1 MCPYPA
7 LLGTGRAIHPNR
19 SAMRIVPVAAL
30 LLAACDRPPPEPAS
44 TDTRPAPVL
53 ATPPLR
59 LTLQAPAQV
68 RPEGVVLMRLAAR
81 NAGSVPLTLE
91 MGDSASSFDF
101 VVTGPDGR
109 ELWSRMHSVQAIPLV
124 LEERELP
131 PGREIVF
138 TEEWDLRDNRGRPI
152 PPGRYTLHALLDAD
166 TMPYRMLKTPP
177 QTLVVTPR

>member
-1 MCPYPA
+1 
-7 LLGTGRAIHPNR
+7 
-19 SAMRIVPVAAL
+19 MRIVLVAAL
-30 LLAACDRPPPEPAS
+30 LLAACDRPPPEPPS
-44 TDTRPAPVL
+44 IDTRPAPVL

-59 LTLQAPAQV
+59 LTLQAPAEV
-68 RPEGVVLMRLAAR
+68 RPGGVVPIRLAVR
-81 NAGSVPLTLE
+81 NAGTGPLTLE

-124 LEERELP
+124 LHERELS

-138 TEEWDLRDNRGRPI
+138 TDEWDLRDTRGRAVPL
-152 PPGRYTLHALLDAD
+152 GSYTLHALLDAD

>member
-1 MCPYPA
+1 
-7 LLGTGRAIHPNR
+7 
-19 SAMRIVPVAAL
+19 MRIVLVAAL
-30 LLAACDRPPPEPAS
+30 LLAACDRPPPEPPSA
-44 TDTRPAPVL
+44 DARPAPVL

-59 LTLQAPAQV
+59 LTLQAPAEV
-68 RPEGVVLMRLAAR
+68 RPGGAVPMRLVAR
-81 NAGSVPLTLE
+81 NAGTASLTLA

-101 VVTGPDGR
+101 VVNGPDGR
-109 ELWSRMHSVQAIPLV
+109 ELWSRMHSVQAVPLI
-124 LEERELP
+124 LHERQLS

-138 TEEWDLRDNRGRPI
+138 TDQWDLRDNRGRAV